1 MMAKLTF
8 NKRKKLIICFLWG
21 FCIPAL
27 LAQHIDHDATD
38 GGRFLKK
45 AEYNLFSKG
54 GTFNGLT
61 FGDSYNLSSKTDTEK
76 LLFGNFNAPVEF
88 FYSPSF
94 EDEFGFRI
102 RRDSLDTSFILEV
115 KWVANYSEARKMA
128 SKEAGKE
135 DHRINLPIKQLDSLP
150 RNVFNLIFDH
160 NKTIGSKIYSK
171 ELPKLLKADGRSF
184 PISDQLAGKMYE
196 KMVSFIGN
204 FKAIGVPHII
214 SDGYSVTFR
223 TVVDDEVWSLYIHEP
238 QENALKLSDLCRQI
252 MTDAM
257 DGKPDEAKYIKLL
270 NEF

>member
-1 MMAKLTF
+1 M
-8 NKRKKLIICFLWG
+8 KKIFITCFLWI
-21 FCIPAL
+21 FCIPFAL
-27 LAQHIDHDATD
+27 SQNVDHDATD
-38 GGRFLKK
+38 GGHFLKRV
-45 AEYNLFSKG
+45 EYNLIIKGDTSKG
-54 GTFNGLT
+54 PA
-61 FGDSYNLSSKTDTEK
+61 FGDSYHLSSKTDTEK

-94 EDEFGFRI
+94 EDELGFRI
-102 RRDSLDTSFILEV
+102 MRDSLDTFYILEV

-204 FKAIGVPHII
+204 FKAIGVPPFI

-223 TVVDDEVWSLYIHEP
+223 TVVDDEVWSLYIHMP
-238 QENALKLSDLCRQI
+238 KGNSLKLSDLCRQI
-252 MTDAM
+252 MADAM
-257 DGKPDEAKYIKLL
+257 DGKVDEAKYIKLL